1 MLQMFLNERVFIL
14 IIEAATALHSS
25 SALLLLIC
33 QPDFV
38 FVVLS
43 RFSDVDVPKNTII
56 MVKPM
61 IPMASVTSIKSVA
74 NDECIIFKSL
84 EELNRFISLYENEA
98 QQERVDIINCLA
110 HFISSYST
118 FDGVA
123 VNFCSVMV
131 NHGDPGTGANMR
143 LFEKDGTKYAETI
156 TDVKAGDE
164 LYCDYREFDYM
175 DQFWIQFCKDEGV
188 KDVLITNLRQYMDL

>member
-1 MLQMFLNERVFIL
+1 M
-14 IIEAATALHSS
+14 
-25 SALLLLIC
+25 
-33 QPDFV
+33 

-56 MVKPM
+56 MVKQM
-61 IPMASVTSIKSVA
+61 IPMASVTSLKSVA
-74 NDECIIFKSL
+74 HDECIMFKSV
-84 EELNRFISLYENEA
+84 EEINRFISLYEDEA
-98 QQERVDIINCLA
+98 QQERVDIIDFLA

-123 VNFCSVMV
+123 VNFCSLMV
-131 NHGDPGTGANMR
+131 NHGDPDNGANMR

-175 DQFWIQFCKDEGV
+175 DEFWIQFCKNEGV
-188 KDVLITNLRQYMDL
+188 KDVVTNLKQYVEL